1 MGLGF
6 FTIFFLFFFFWCRKS
21 VALVIL
27 VEWRDLVLSDEF
39 CVWFL
44 RKLRKMNE
52 DGEFWIFLVLGC
64 FDSGKVC
71 AIRVLV
77 SHGWKAGALLHHGR
91 CLIKNP
97 GWGILICFCMFSQ
110 RPIKFCCSCTDNLN
124 SRFWFHGCFNFWN
137 LVILCLNS
145 GETEERERKQKQLCF
160 YLYFNFFFF
169 PRNELNL
176 SQPHKYKVQLS
187 TFSWPNG
194 SKFKIHM
201 FDSIYTF
208 SRKRNIKIH

>member
-6 FTIFFLFFFFWCRKS
+6 FTIFFLYSFFFGAGNLWRRS
-21 VALVIL
+21 LVIL

-39 CVWFL
+39 RVWFL

-77 SHGWKAGALLHHGR
+77 SHGWKAGALLHHRR

-97 GWGILICFCMFSQ
+97 GCGILICFCTFSQ

-124 SRFWFHGCFNFWN
+124 SRYWFHGCFTFWN

-169 PRNELNL
+169 
-176 SQPHKYKVQLS
+176 
-187 TFSWPNG
+187 
-194 SKFKIHM
+194 SKKWTQFI
-201 FDSIYTF
+201 SAT
-208 SRKRNIKIH
+208 